1 MLRKLA
7 STVLHLR
14 DITNPETIKSDESPI
29 KRQSTVADMKNKR
42 AKTVPKRRKSTK
54 SNVPEEI
61 FLYFRQKDKKNRM
74 EKQAIKVDKTVSGRF
89 RAHNE
94 KVLKEAGDTRVSTP
108 TMLLCEECETRYAR
122 FVCEQCKQVL
132 CTRCEELCHQPE
144 FDGSPHPHVDD
155 GSVRPVKI
163 GENDEIHHH
172 HNHHRNNNTT
182 MR

>member
-1 MLRKLA
+1 MLRRLA

-29 KRQSTVADMKNKR
+29 KRQSTVQDMKHKR
-42 AKTVPKRRKSTK
+42 AKPVPRRRKSAK
-54 SNVPEEI
+54 DVPEEI

-74 EKQAIKVDKTVSGRF
+74 EKQAIKVDKTVSGRL

-122 FVCEQCKQVL
+122 FVCDQCKQVL

-144 FDGSPHPHVDD
+144 FDGTPHAHVDD

-163 GENDEIHHH
+163 GDKHF
-172 HNHHRNNNTT
+172 
-182 MR
+182 

>member
-61 FLYFRQKDKKNRM
+61 FLYFRQKDKRNRM
-74 EKQAIKVDKTVSGRF
+74 EKAVPPK
-89 RAHNE
+89 
-94 KVLKEAGDTRVSTP
+94 
-108 TMLLCEECETRYAR
+108 
-122 FVCEQCKQVL
+122 
-132 CTRCEELCHQPE
+132 
-144 FDGSPHPHVDD
+144 
-155 GSVRPVKI
+155 
-163 GENDEIHHH
+163 
-172 HNHHRNNNTT
+172 NHLPWIRT
-182 MR
+182 